1 MLMSGERILSVGN
14 IKYECKHVP
23 GMCGKEQGKQY
34 GEMDKGKR
42 EMN

>member
-23 GMCGKEQGKQY
+23 GMCGKEQGEQY
-34 GEMDKGKR
+34 GEVDKGKQER
-42 EMN
+42 